1 MMLEQ
6 KATTIRVH
14 QEVKRAL
21 DKLKIHPRETY
32 EDVLRRV
39 LELEEW
45 RGMFMGYVGGDE
57 QLEYFS

>member
-1 MMLEQ
+1 MLEQ

-39 LELEEW
+39 LELEE
-45 RGMFMGYVGGDE
+45 
-57 QLEYFS
+57 